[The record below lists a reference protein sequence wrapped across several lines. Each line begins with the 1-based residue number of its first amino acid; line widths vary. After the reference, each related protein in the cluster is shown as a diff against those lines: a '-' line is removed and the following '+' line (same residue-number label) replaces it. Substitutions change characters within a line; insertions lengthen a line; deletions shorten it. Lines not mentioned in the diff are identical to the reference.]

1 MIATILGILLFLY
14 LMLSIN
20 HANTPPANR
29 ERFTSN
35 AENPYLQDVMRRV
48 KENTEKSTEI
58 VSKPPVL
65 PTWEKPIVI
74 KEPDNTEIM
83 PHLKNISTSKTPLNW
98 FEHSEVPPP
107 SPAELIIMKELSKY
121 RLSWFREISFYG
133 LQTTKCAT
141 GYPRFDFILHIPS
154 APMKVIL
161 IEYQGEAFHKT
172 PERKA
177 SDRLKAKF
185 CKDNNLP
192 LLTYDKK
199 HYYNMEV
206 CIASL
211 MAKYKIYRK

>member
-29 ERFTSN
+29 ERFISN
-35 AENPYLQDVMRRV
+35 AESPYLQDVMRRV
-48 KENTEKSTEI
+48 KEKSTVAE
-58 VSKPPVL
+58 PPVL
-65 PTWEKPIVI
+65 PTWENPVVI
-74 KEPDNTEIM
+74 KEPDNTEVM
-83 PHLKNISTSKTPLNW
+83 LHLKNISTSKTPLNW

-107 SPAELIIMKELSKY
+107 SPAELIIMKELSRY

-154 APMKVIL
+154 APMGVIL
-161 IEYQGEAFHKT
+161 IEYQGEAFHKP

-177 SDRLKAKF
+177 SDPLKAKF
-185 CKDNNLP
+185 CKDHNLP
-192 LLTYDKK
+192 LLIYDKR

-206 CIASL
+206 TIASL